1 MQTETLPRPLDL
13 GDPVPDLLD
22 ALHLLGQVLGLQE
35 VAEVGVPVRGL
46 VQVQQALVHL
56 TSELF
61 HCSKLWNSD
70 I

>member
-35 VAEVGVPVRGL
+35 VAEVGILRTRCHL
-46 VQVQQALVHL
+46 VQVQQALVNL
-56 TSELF
+56 GNRAGVVTL
-61 HCSKLWNSD
+61 K
-70 I
+70 